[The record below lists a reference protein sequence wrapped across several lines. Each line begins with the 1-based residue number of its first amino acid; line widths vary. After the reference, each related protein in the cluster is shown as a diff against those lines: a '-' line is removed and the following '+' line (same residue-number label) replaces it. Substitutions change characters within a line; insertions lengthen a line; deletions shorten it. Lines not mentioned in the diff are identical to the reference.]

1 MKKTRCLVIYP
12 IDSIGKKYGGIE
24 TTIRS
29 YVKSLPQML
38 KIEIIGISVKNG
50 PLNPGRWHDI
60 TFSGRE
66 VRFYPVLEVEDPNYR
81 TRIPLIFKF
90 VVALLLHRRK
100 INFSNRIIMFH
111 RLEPAYVLSDIR
123 SKKILFLHGNIP
135 QYLKDRYSENKWKG
149 LHKIYFLIEPFFIKK
164 MARIFV
170 VSQKACMYYK
180 EKYRRDAQR
189 FKFMPTW
196 YNPETFYREEGL
208 CREEIIS
215 QYDLPLKKVQILF
228 VGRLELPKNPDLL
241 IKVFKEINQHYPES
255 VLIIIG
261 DGKLS
266 EQVEQLISKLNLEGA
281 VFIIGRQSQ
290 KAIVDLMNVS
300 DVMLMTSAI
309 EGMPRVA
316 MESLACGLPVVS
328 TDAGEVHIVVKNGES
343 GALVYSHDP
352 REIAQALISVVDSPP
367 SPTSCRNA
375 VAEYTE
381 EKIITFINKELM
393 EVIDDLQ
400 HNSR

>member
-1 MKKTRCLVIYP
+1 MKKPRCLVIYP
-12 IDSIGKKYGGIE
+12 IDSTGKKYGGIE

-38 KIEIIGISVKNG
+38 EIEIIGISVKNG
-50 PLNPGRWHDI
+50 PLQPGRWYDI
-60 TFSGRE
+60 TLDGRQ
-66 VRFYPVLEVEDPNYR
+66 VRFFPVLEVEDPNDR
-81 TRIPLIFKF
+81 TLIPLILKF
-90 VVALLLHRRK
+90 TIALFLRRRK
-100 INFSNRIIMFH
+100 INFNDCIIMFH

-135 QYLKDRYSENKWKG
+135 QYLKDKYSENRWKG
-149 LHKIYFLIEPFFIKK
+149 LHKIYFFIEPFFIKQ
-164 MARIFV
+164 MSRIFV
-170 VSQKACMYYK
+170 VSQAACTHYK
-180 EKYRRDAQR
+180 EKYRRTAQT
-189 FKFMPTW
+189 FKFMRTW
-196 YNPETFYREEGL
+196 YNPETIYREEGL

-241 IKVFKEINQHYPES
+241 IKVFKEFNQHYPES

-266 EQVEQLISKLNLEGA
+266 EQVELLISKLNLEGA

-316 MESLACGLPVVS
+316 MESRPVVCRLS
-328 TDAGEVHIVVKNGES
+328 LPMLEKFILLLKMGNQEHWSIPMIPGRS
-343 GALVYSHDP
+343 P
-352 REIAQALISVVDSPP
+352 R
-367 SPTSCRNA
+367 R
-375 VAEYTE
+375 
-381 EKIITFINKELM
+381 
-393 EVIDDLQ
+393 
-400 HNSR
+400 